1 MKGQIVRVFVEGKEI
16 KVFLADGRPIARL
29 LLHSYADS
37 EEDLKFCANLKKIY
51 EKYLLPYM
59 G

>member
-1 MKGQIVRVFVEGKEI
+1 MKEQIVRVFVEGKEI

-29 LLHSYADS
+29 LLHAYSDS
-37 EEDLKFCANLKKIY
+37 EEDLRFSASIKRAYEIY
-51 EKYLLPYM
+51 LRPYM

>member
-1 MKGQIVRVFVEGKEI
+1 VKGQIVRVFVEGKEI

-29 LLHSYADS
+29 LLHSFADS
-37 EEDLKFCANLKKIY
+37 EEDFRFSATIKKAY
-51 EKYLLPYM
+51 ELYLRPYI

>member
-29 LLHSYADS
+29 LLHCYADS
-37 EEDLKFCANLKKIY
+37 EEDLRLSAGIKKLY
-51 EKYLLPYM
+51 ENYLRPYM